1 MMKVNENDLFY
12 ICSLIESVSRKSGNS
27 KADIV
32 DTLGEKASTFVSIC
46 QYQSLFANR
55 TGYTRSN

>member
-1 MMKVNENDLFY
+1 MKVNENDLFY

-32 DTLGEKASTFVSIC
+32 DTLGEKKASTFVSIC

>member
-1 MMKVNENDLFY
+1 MKVNENDLFY

-32 DTLGEKASTFVSIC
+32 DTLGEKSFDVCIDLPISITVC
-46 QYQSLFANR
+46 Q
-55 TGYTRSN
+55 

>member
-1 MMKVNENDLFY
+1 MKVNENNLFY

-32 DTLGEKASTFVSIC
+32 DTLGEKKASTFVSIC
-46 QYQSLFANR
+46 QY
-55 TGYTRSN
+55 

>member
-1 MMKVNENDLFY
+1 MKINENDLFY

-32 DTLGEKASTFVSIC
+32 DTLGEKKL
-46 QYQSLFANR
+46 QSLFANR

>member
-32 DTLGEKASTFVSIC
+32 DTLGEKKSFDVCIDLPISITVC
-46 QYQSLFANR
+46 Q
-55 TGYTRSN
+55 